1 MISAFSLLAA
11 LLVSPAVQRALD
23 TYDYGD
29 YPAACRQLAELR
41 VAASTPPA
49 EQGLILRSLGACR
62 HVQGELAAAD
72 EAFTAWLRF
81 DAAAELDPV
90 VYPPE
95 MVAFFREVKARAVPA
110 APPPPP
116 KAPDAASSAAD
127 GPVNAAAPAR
137 NPALAVLPFGIGQF
151 QNGHDVKGWV
161 FAATDAAALTF
172 AVFNLYR
179 TESLKTS
186 GGFLAGGRY
195 ATDADRQSAEQS
207 QNFYVAGFAVFGALW
222 IYGAVDGLTHLGD
235 PPPAR
240 ESPRAALVPTPSGL
254 ALLGVWP

>member
-1 MISAFSLLAA
+1 MISLMPLWAA

-23 TYDYGD
+23 TYDEGD
-29 YPAACRQLAELR
+29 YPTACQQLAALR
-41 VAASTPPA
+41 VAASTPTE

-72 EAFTAWLRF
+72 EAFAAWLLIE
-81 DAAAELDPV
+81 ATAELDPV

-95 MVAFFREVKARAVPA
+95 MVAFFRGIKARI
-110 APPPPP
+110 APPPAPAPSAPP
-116 KAPDAASSAAD
+116 PAP
-127 GPVNAAAPAR
+127 PAAAVPPPAR
-137 NPALAVLPFGIGQF
+137 HPALAVMPFGVGQF

-161 FAATDAAALTF
+161 LAATDAAALAF
-172 AVFNLYR
+172 AAFNLYR

-195 ATDADRQSAEQS
+195 ATDGDRQAAEQS
-207 QNFYVAGFAVFGALW
+207 QNFSVAGFAVFGALW
-222 IYGAVDGLTHLGD
+222 VYGAVDGLTHLHD
-235 PPPAR
+235 PVVPPPAR
-240 ESPRAALVPTPSGL
+240 AAVVPTPSGL